1 MRYLPLAILLV
12 FVLGC
17 GSSAASAAKT
27 APLPAPVPPKV
38 VYLTT
43 PETPPGATP
52 DLRKAKLHLRAD
64 GVGDGLFPITKNPFS
79 AILRVNV
86 NGSESFRVW
95 SYDRDGKLLKLLVSE
110 VAPYHGSRFFDIV
123 SSQYTGQL
131 KIESKGAWTV
141 EVLDG
146 LLIVPPLVPGNYV
159 GDSEDVIPLEGTGAT
174 KIRANMKQRGTLT
187 VRALYGDKFSA
198 KSETV
203 VSESGPF
210 VSDYPLPKGT
220 LWLEVEANGPWELAF
235 SK

>member
-1 MRYLPLAILLV
+1 MRYFPLAILLI

-27 APLPAPVPPKV
+27 TPLPAVAPRI

-43 PETPPGATP
+43 PETSPGATP
-52 DLRKAKLHLRAD
+52 DLRKVKLHLRAD
-64 GVGDGLFPITKNPFS
+64 GVGDGLFPISKNPFS

-86 NGSESFRVW
+86 SGNESFRVW

-110 VAPYHGSRFFDIV
+110 VAPYHGAKFFDIV

-141 EVLDG
+141 EALDG

-159 GDSEDVIPLEGTGAT
+159 GDSEDVIRLEGTGAT

-187 VRALYGDKFSA
+187 VRAPTGSVLRESDSR
-198 KSETV
+198 V
-203 VSESGPF
+203 ESGPQ
-210 VSDYPLPKGT
+210 PPRLKRT
-220 LWLEVEANGPWELAF
+220 LERSSKRAMGVAF